1 MYNVSTNE
9 IEKILI
15 DPGLVILNYGEED
28 ERKLAPCEG
37 DNSIVVTQEIRDIE
51 YNGRRGK
58 TKGLRRITAEDATLT
73 VNLLNLSQENLK
85 LALAGA
91 NLEAGTGVIT
101 NGDGSIPDTDYLKNV
116 TLIGPTLDGRWK
128 AITIYNAMAD
138 NGLSVTASKNGE
150 AQVQVAFAAHR
161 DPTNSA
167 SPIYR
172 IEDIEVVDLSA
183 YDVTFT
189 VKDGSEQPVVGA
201 TVSFYGSTKMTDA
214 TGTAVFEGVLE
225 GTNRAYTIVKTG
237 FVTESSAVT
246 VDGDDEDVEITMA
259 SDA

>member
-1 MYNVSTNE
+1 MYNVTTNE

-15 DPGLVILNYGEED
+15 DTGVVILNYGEAD

-37 DNSIVVTQEIRDIE
+37 DNSFVVTQEIRDIE

-91 NLEAGTGVIT
+91 NLEVGTGVIT

-116 TLIGPTLDGRWK
+116 TLVGETLDGGAK
-128 AITIYNAMAD
+128 IITIYNAMAD
-138 NGLSVTASKNGE
+138 NGLSVTASKKGE
-150 AQVQVAFAAHR
+150 AQVQVAFAAHY
-161 DPTNSA
+161 DPTNLA

-172 IEDIEVVDLSA
+172 IQDAESVDLSA

-189 VKDGSEQPVVGA
+189 VTDSMAEPVVGA
-201 TVSFYGSTKMTDA
+201 TVSFYGLTKTTDA
-214 TGTAVFEGVLE
+214 AGEAVFAGVLE

-237 FVTESSAVT
+237 FVTESGAVT
-246 VDGDDEDVEITMA
+246 VEGADEAVNVVMTSDV
-259 SDA
+259 

>member
-15 DPGLVILNYGEED
+15 DTGVVILNYGETD

-37 DNSIVVTQEIRDIE
+37 DNSFVVTQEIRDIE

-73 VNLLNLSQENLK
+73 VNLLNLSQANLK

-101 NGDGSIPDTDYLKNV
+101 NGDGSIPADDYLKNV
-116 TLIGPTLDGRWK
+116 TLVGETLDGEVK
-128 AITIYNAMAD
+128 IITIYNAMAD
-138 NGLSVTASKNGE
+138 NGLSVTASKKGE
-150 AQVQVAFAAHR
+150 AQLQVAFAAHY
-161 DPTNSA
+161 DPTNLA

-172 IEDIEVVDLSA
+172 IQDVESVDLSA

-189 VKDGSEQPVVGA
+189 VTDGTNPIKGA
-201 TVSFYGSTKMTDA
+201 TVSFYGLTKKTDA
-214 TGTAVFEGVLE
+214 DGKAVFAGVLE
-225 GTNRAYTIVKTG
+225 GTNRAYTIVATG
-237 FVTESSAVT
+237 YLTESSAVT
-246 VDGDDEDVEITMA
+246 VDGDDEDVEITMV